1 MSLMGQNPNAPERS
15 YASTSCGHPSHRLWP
30 ASCHERLMQ
39 CSKEHP
45 YWMALEACTILG
57 SRIVKVEPLPGSLA
71 TVISPPII

>member
-1 MSLMGQNPNAPERS
+1 
-15 YASTSCGHPSHRLWP
+15 
-30 ASCHERLMQ
+30 MQ

-57 SRIVKVEPLPGSLA
+57 GRIVKVEPLPGSLA

>member
-1 MSLMGQNPNAPERS
+1 
-15 YASTSCGHPSHRLWP
+15 
-30 ASCHERLMQ
+30 MQ

-57 SRIVKVEPLPGSLA
+57 SRIVKGEALPGSLA